1 MNIILN
7 IGKSNMNININI
19 GSYALEQN
27 FRKEYTDS

>member
-7 IGKSNMNININI
+7 IGISNININI